1 MVRIGVVSDTHADLL
16 RQVPAPV
23 MKALSEVD
31 VIVHAGDFTEMA
43 VLEGLRALAEV
54 KAVAGNMDSA
64 EIKRMLPREDSFVI
78 EGRRFGL
85 THGSGPSWGLAHRV
99 RNMFENV
106 DVIIYGHS
114 HEAAS
119 EHIEGILL
127 FNPGRAR
134 NSFGIMTIDDRI
146 ETEIVTI

>member
-1 MVRIGVVSDTHADLL
+1 MKIGVISDTHADLL

-23 MKALSEVD
+23 LKALSEVD
-31 VIVHAGDFTEMA
+31 VIVHAGDFTEIA

-64 EIKRMLPREDSFVI
+64 EIKRVLPREDSFVI
-78 EGRRFGL
+78 GGRRFGL
-85 THGSGPSWGLAHRV
+85 THGSGPSWGLARRV
-99 RNMFENV
+99 RNMFEDA

-114 HEAAS
+114 HQPAS
-119 EHIEGILL
+119 EYIQGTLV

-134 NSFGIMTIDDRI
+134 NSFGIITIDDRI
-146 ETEIVTI
+146 GTEIVTI